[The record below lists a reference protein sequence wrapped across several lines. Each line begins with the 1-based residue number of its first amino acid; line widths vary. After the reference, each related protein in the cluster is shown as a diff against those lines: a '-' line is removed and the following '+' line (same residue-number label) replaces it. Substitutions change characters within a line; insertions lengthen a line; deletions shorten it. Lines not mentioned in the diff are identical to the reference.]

1 MLLGFVCLFV
11 CFVFTLLGV
20 LWEIVVFT
28 SGAVGG
34 YGEGVSSFFFFA
46 KKNCSL
52 NCWGFSYRAEL
63 NLYTRRQKL
72 PSNML
77 YSRGWD
83 IFGWIIFAG
92 DLSWVVCWD
101 VYSTIGEYA
110 ARVVVEYRGIIAMLL
125 RSVMW
130 G

>member
-1 MLLGFVCLFV
+1 MFVCLFCLHSPRGTV
-11 CFVFTLLGV
+11 GDCCFYIWGC
-20 LWEIVVFT
+20 W
-28 SGAVGG
+28 G